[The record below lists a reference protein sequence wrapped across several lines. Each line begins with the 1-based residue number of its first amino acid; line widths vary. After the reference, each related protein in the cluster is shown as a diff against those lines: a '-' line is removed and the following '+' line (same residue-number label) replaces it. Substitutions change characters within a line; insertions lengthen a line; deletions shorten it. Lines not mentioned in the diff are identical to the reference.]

1 MPHNDTRSQ
10 KEVLRDMLADGIKIQ
25 PQFKAEPLYKKT
37 GRGSYQ
43 SNTVADIAA
52 VKKTASR
59 RR

>member
-37 GRGSYQ
+37 
-43 SNTVADIAA
+43 AEAA
-52 VKKTASR
+52 TRAIP
-59 RR
+59 